1 MMIMMVVIMATP
13 FYQCYINA
21 IELTVEEDG
30 SDDDYSNDGG
40 DHGDPLLPVLHQCH

>member
-13 FYQCYINA
+13 FYQCYFNA
-21 IELTVEEDG
+21 NELTVDDDG

-40 DHGDPLLPVLHQCH
+40 DHGAPLLPMLHQCH